1 MFQLIRF
8 SFTAWFIFAL
18 TSAASA
24 QPKAESAKGVPG
36 VFMVFFTPSD
46 VEPPDHASRQLG
58 LVAEYSEE
66 FFARELDRWKYPASR
81 KSIFERN
88 DDDTVK
94 VLFAK
99 GADTAASGKYDMPG
113 FQQSVIADVMKQH
126 QIPANRNYWW
136 IWTYLGPPPL
146 RLKEY
151 RGEGSAAGGGWA
163 VCNFD
168 ASIAAIDPRQPMAA
182 RVNEQFTLKGC
193 LHEFGHAL
201 GLPHMAPHRRD
212 NAGNELMGPR
222 TVLFHREFPR
232 EDRVYLCEASA
243 AILWK
248 HPVFTGSSRERSPKV
263 NLSLKDFR
271 ATFERSRN
279 AWTVTGSVDSDVE
292 AHTVLVMDETE
303 AHAKEGGR
311 LRKSYADRVKPDG
324 HFTVK
329 IDEPTGTN
337 GKLKLLFC
345 LTNGNVAANGVM
357 NDTNPD
363 VAIEKP
369 YEFLGNTYRLK

>member
-1 MFQLIRF
+1 MFRCIRIRVVVF
-8 SFTAWFIFAL
+8 FAL
-18 TSAASA
+18 ALAPAASA

-46 VEPPDHASRQLG
+46 VEPPENASRQLG
-58 LVAEYSEE
+58 LVAEYSEK
-66 FFARELDRWKYPASR
+66 FFVREMDRWKYPAAR
-81 KSIFERN
+81 KTIFERN
-88 DDDTVK
+88 EDGTVR

-99 GADTAASGKYDMPG
+99 GSETAASGKYDMPG
-113 FQQSVIADVMKQH
+113 FQQAVIADVMKQH
-126 QIPANRNYWW
+126 QIPAIRNYWW

-146 RLKEY
+146 KLKEY
-151 RGEGSAAGGGWA
+151 QGGGSAAGGGWGI
-163 VCNFD
+163 CNFD
-168 ASIAAIDPRQPMAA
+168 SSIAGVDPRLPMAGG
-182 RVNEQFTLKGC
+182 VNEQFTLKGC

-232 EDRVYLCEASA
+232 EDRVYLCESAA

-248 HPVFTGSSRERSPKV
+248 HPVFTGSARERSPKV
-263 NLSLKDFR
+263 NLSLKDFK
-271 ATFERSRN
+271 ATFDISRN
-279 AWTVTGSVDSDVE
+279 VWTITGRVESDVE

-311 LRKSYADRVKPDG
+311 FRKSYADRVTSDG
-324 HFTVK
+324 RFTVK

-337 GKLKLLFC
+337 GTLKLLFC
-345 LTNGNVAANGVM
+345 LTNGSVAANGVM
-357 NDTNPD
+357 NGTNPD

-369 YEFLGNTYRLK
+369 YEFLGKTYRLK